1 MTARSGSCSRSFP
14 CSGGFRGRGA
24 DRAAAIFQGKYLEL
38 HERLFA
44 ERGRATKPKALLM
57 ASELGL
63 DAAKLETDMHSQ
75 GVEEAIAAN
84 KRLAE
89 RLHVE
94 GVPFY
99 LVGDRPRREPT
110 GIFMRSLPP
119 AWPRSGNMAA
129 SPSAEVSG
137 NAALASGDQSLIATG
152 TATPPATPPTPAPIG
167 PPTAKSVT
175 APTPTPLATPCSP
188 WRW

>member
-1 MTARSGSCSRSFP
+1 MTARSGSCSRSFRAR
-14 CSGGFRGRGA
+14 GGFRGRGA

-44 ERGRATKPKALLM
+44 ERGRATKPKALLI

-99 LVGDRPRREPT
+99 LVGDRPRPGADRD
-110 GIFMRSLPP
+110 LY
-119 AWPRSGNMAA
+119 AQLAA
-129 SPSAEVSG
+129 GLAEVRQHG
-137 NAALASGDQSLIATG
+137 CIA
-152 TATPPATPPTPAPIG
+152 
-167 PPTAKSVT
+167 K
-175 APTPTPLATPCSP
+175 C
-188 WRW
+188 